1 MSRKLLTLIAIAFCS
16 LPIAAAQG
24 PGAVEQTQ
32 ADEQALQQK
41 WGSFAPKGW
50 RVLLAADGSIFGPK
64 TADAVL
70 VIEQTDPA
78 NIVSNDRL
86 GASQLNTNPRALLIL
101 AAKGDSYVIA
111 SRNDGFL
118 PSEGD
123 PESSCLA
130 DPLMEGPG
138 IEIKKRII
146 SISLNYW
153 YSCGSWYVNQDTSKF
168 RVEKGRLRLIGQEG
182 WSFHRASGMG
192 SRTSVNFMTGRKQQ
206 IENVS
211 GLGPE
216 PEVADGEELP
226 KPVTTWTRVN
236 RGPFYLDAMNRI
248 ACEDYEAAPS
258 WCAN

>member
-1 MSRKLLTLIAIAFCS
+1 MLRNSLALAALVFCS
-16 LPIAAAQG
+16 FPLSAAQG
-24 PGAVEQTQ
+24 PGAADQTE
-32 ADEQALQQK
+32 ADGQALQQK

-50 RVLLAADGSIFGPK
+50 RVLLSADGSIFGPK
-64 TADAVL
+64 TNDAVL
-70 VIEQTDPA
+70 VIEETDPA
-78 NIVSNDRL
+78 NVVSNDRL

-101 AAKGDSYVIA
+101 AGKGDSYVVA
-111 SRNDGFL
+111 SRDDGFL

-138 IEIKKRII
+138 IEIKKRVI

-192 SRTSVNFMTGRKQQ
+192 SRTSVNFLTGRKQH
-206 IENVS
+206 IDNVS

-216 PEVADGEELP
+216 PEIADGEELP
-226 KPVTTWTRVN
+226 KPVTKWSKVN
-236 RGPFYLDAMNRI
+236 RGPFYLDAMDRTLCI
-248 ACEDYEAAPS
+248 DYDSAPS
-258 WCAN
+258 WCGY